1 MSRYGAG
8 ARFYDVLSGER
19 PVYRTGRLRG
29 IAALH
34 LRPGARV
41 LDVGC
46 GTGLNLEPVLDHVGP
61 SGGVLG
67 VDRSPAMLARA
78 KARVSRQSWVNVDLR
93 ASDASQ
99 LTQIIGDREGFDA
112 AIFTYSLSIID
123 GWQDCYDQA
132 LAALRPG
139 GRIAV
144 VDMAL
149 PTGAWR
155 ILWPLARL
163 ACFTG
168 GADPYRAPW
177 NRLLT
182 STDETMHEIITGGH
196 VHIAAGTRAALRSSR
211 EPGTSSPSPH
221 DHR

>member
-19 PVYRTGRLRG
+19 PVYRAGRLRG

-34 LRPGARV
+34 LRPGAKV

-67 VDRSPAMLARA
+67 VDRSPVMLARA
-78 KARVSRQSWVNVDLR
+78 QARVSKRGWVNVDMR
-93 ASDASQ
+93 AGDASQ
-99 LTQIIGDREGFDA
+99 LPRIIGHREGFDA

-123 GWQDCYDQA
+123 EWQNCHDQA
-132 LAALRPG
+132 VAALRPG

-155 ILWPLARL
+155 VLWPLART
-163 ACFTG
+163 ARPV
-168 GADPYRAPW
+168 AR
-177 NRLLT
+177 
-182 STDETMHEIITGGH
+182 
-196 VHIAAGTRAALRSSR
+196 AAGRPPGSHAPASR
-211 EPGTSSPSPH
+211 RP
-221 DHR
+221 RCAR